1 MFNAY
6 LYAND
11 ENASNNNLDLLDTD
25 IDLYK
30 RLKYLNNYNDM
41 NIKIEIKNF
50 IDVNSGY
57 VKDYKSY
64 KKFL

>member
-25 IDLYK
+25 IELYK

-41 NIKIEIKNF
+41 NIKIEIENF
-50 IDVNSGY
+50 IDVNPGY
-57 VKDYKSY
+57 VKNYKSY
-64 KKFL
+64 KKIL

>member
-41 NIKIEIKNF
+41 NIKIETKNF
-50 IDVNSGY
+50 IDVNSGC